1 MVKRYDMRDFDHS
14 IERYED
20 GGLVSYEDYVALAER
35 CERLSFELQETER
48 QWNEMAALC
57 DFWKAQAETLGY
69 VHPGVEETP

>member
-35 CERLSFELQETER
+35 CERLEASLRKSLEWVPEVASASARRLLSEKKEP
-48 QWNEMAALC
+48 N
-57 DFWKAQAETLGY
+57 K
-69 VHPGVEETP
+69 